1 MCGHFAVATTL
12 IEMGPTWNSEDLE
25 GCDLCLSCWHGC
37 YRVMRAGKRP
47 SEVRALDEA
56 LISGW

>member
-12 IEMGPTWNSEDLE
+12 IEMDPTWNSEDLE

-37 YRVMRAGKRP
+37 YRVMRAGK
-47 SEVRALDEA
+47 
-56 LISGW
+56 